1 MAAWHNFGFLL
12 ICTTAL
18 LMASGDHRA
27 LHTFLT
33 ISTEPTAGQE
43 ETNQAV
49 VEETKVEVEAT
60 DTPPAA
66 PQL

>member
-1 MAAWHNFGFLL
+1 MVAAWHNFGFLL

-33 ISTEPTAGQE
+33 ISTEP
-43 ETNQAV
+43 NQAV
-49 VEETKVEVEAT
+49 VEVEVT